1 MRIVVAP
8 LHEVD
13 EAVARWRASHV
24 VSLASPGAET
34 ATVNEP
40 TAWLRLTFHDIAE
53 ARPELSPPV
62 ASDVARLL
70 AFAGEWAAQGTAP
83 LLIQCWAGV
92 SRSTAAAYVVACAL
106 EGEGREVDA
115 AQRLR
120 EVAPFATPNPL
131 IVALADAQLARDG
144 RMVEAITGIG
154 RGAETSMGR
163 TFVLPVLG
171 AAS

>member
-8 LHEVD
+8 LQEVG
-13 EAVARWRASHV
+13 EAVARWRPSHV

-34 ATVNEP
+34 ATAAEP
-40 TAWLRLTFHDIAE
+40 RAWLRLTFHDIAE
-53 ARPELSPPV
+53 ARPGLSPPV

-70 AFAGEWAAQGTAP
+70 AFAGEWAEQRTAP

-106 EGEGREVDA
+106 EGEGCEVDVA
-115 AQRLR
+115 RRLR
-120 EVAPFATPNPL
+120 EAAPFATPNPL
-131 IVALADAQLARDG
+131 IVALADAQLGRKG
-144 RMVEAITGIG
+144 RMVEAIAGIG

-163 TFVLPVLG
+163 IFVLPVL
-171 AAS
+171 SR

>member
-1 MRIVVAP
+1 MRIVVSP

-13 EAVARWRASHV
+13 EAVARWRPSHV

-34 ATVNEP
+34 ATVTGS
-40 TAWLRLTFHDIAE
+40 TAWLKLTFHDIAE
-53 ARPELSPPV
+53 ARPGLSPPT
-62 ASDVARLL
+62 ASDVALL
-70 AFAGEWAAQGTAP
+70 LSFAGEWAEQGTAP

-106 EGEGREVDA
+106 EGEGREDDA

-120 EVAPFATPNPL
+120 ASAPFATPNPL
-131 IVALADAQLARDG
+131 IVALADVQLGREG
-144 RMVEAITGIG
+144 RMIEAIAAIG

-163 TFVLPVLG
+163 MFVLPVL
-171 AAS
+171 SR